1 MSNCLTNA
9 ACALYLLSGKALFHL
24 NDLHRA
30 QGVLLEAKRLKQGDS
45 NITKVLHELEQRLA
59 KDKQQESDLYDYFLS
74 SSFICFYCFK
84 YTRTF
89 FAVSSTHGCMLSLLF
104 PVYSHVYFPRCFQYT
119 RMYAF
124 LVSGTLA
131 IPPLMLFQVH

>member
-1 MSNCLTNA
+1 MRTLQC
-9 ACALYLLSGKALFHL
+9 CVLLSSGKALFHL

-45 NITKVLHELEQRLA
+45 NIAKALHELEQRLA

-89 FAVSSTHGCMLSLLF
+89 FAVSSTHGCMLSLY
-104 PVYSHVYFPRCFQYT
+104 PVHSQFH
-119 RMYAF
+119 
-124 LVSGTLA
+124 L
-131 IPPLMLFQVH
+131 